1 MTAVGSVV
9 NPENGRFEHEMKR
22 IDRSKSMAFDATIK
36 EYLKEIDAA
45 PLLSWDEEKSLAA
58 AIMEDNDP
66 FAREQ
71 LIRSNLRLVVNI
83 AKKYSGRGMSLGD
96 LIEEGNLG
104 LMRAVD
110 TFDPD
115 HGVRFSTYSAWWIK
129 QAIKR
134 AILNNSQP
142 IHIPTYMVELINQ
155 WRQTY
160 AELEVKLG
168 RTVSL
173 EEMAFAMKVPIRKA
187 RAIRDIV
194 NVVDTGFQHDS
205 NEENAGLDE
214 AIEDDKVETP
224 EQLLGSN
231 EELNRALE
239 LLDYIDPREAEVL
252 RLRFGL
258 DGRETLTLKQIGKKL
273 GLTRER
279 VRQIQRSALT
289 QLNELMTAE

>member
-1 MTAVGSVV
+1 
-9 NPENGRFEHEMKR
+9 
-22 IDRSKSMAFDATIK
+22 MAFDATIK
-36 EYLKEIDAA
+36 EYLREIDAA
-45 PLLSWDEEKSLAA
+45 PLLDWDEEKALAQA
-58 AIMEDNDP
+58 VMQDNDP

-71 LIRSNLRLVVNI
+71 LVRSNLRLVVNI
-83 AKKYSGRGMSLGD
+83 AKKFADRGMSLGD

-110 TFDPD
+110 TFDPE

-155 WRQTY
+155 WRQTW
-160 AELEVKLG
+160 AELDAELG

-173 EEMAFAMKVPIRKA
+173 EEMAYAMKLPIRKA

-194 NVVDTGFQHDS
+194 NVVDAGFQHDS
-205 NEENAGLDE
+205 FEDNAGLDE
-214 AIEDDKVETP
+214 AIEDDRMETP
-224 EQLLGSN
+224 EASLGSN

-239 LLDYIDPREAEVL
+239 LLDHIDPREAEVL
-252 RLRFGL
+252 KLRFGL
-258 DGRETLTLKQIGKKL
+258 DGRETLTLKEIGKKL

-279 VRQIQRSALT
+279 VRQIQRNALA
-289 QLNELMTAE
+289 QLNELMSDE

>member
-1 MTAVGSVV
+1 
-9 NPENGRFEHEMKR
+9 
-22 IDRSKSMAFDATIK
+22 MAFDATIK
-36 EYLKEIDAA
+36 EYLKEIDDS
-45 PLLSWDEEKSLAA
+45 PLLNWEDEKALAMA
-58 AIMEDNDP
+58 VIEDNDP
-66 FAREQ
+66 LAREQ

-115 HGVRFSTYSAWWIK
+115 HNVRFSTYSAWWIK
-129 QAIKR
+129 QSIKR
-134 AILNNSQP
+134 SILNNAQP

-155 WRQTY
+155 WRQAY
-160 AELEVKLG
+160 SELESKLG

-194 NVVDTGFQHDS
+194 SVVDSGFQHDS
-205 NEENAGLDE
+205 AEENAGLDE
-214 AIEDDKVETP
+214 SIEDDKIETP
-224 EQLLGSN
+224 EEHLGSN
-231 EELNRALE
+231 EELGRAIQM
-239 LLDYIDPREAEVL
+239 LDQIEPREAEVL
-252 RLRFGL
+252 KLRFGL

-279 VRQIQRSALT
+279 VRQIQRNALIR
-289 QLNELMTAE
+289 LNELMGEE

>member
-1 MTAVGSVV
+1 
-9 NPENGRFEHEMKR
+9 
-22 IDRSKSMAFDATIK
+22 MAFDVTIK
-36 EYLKEIDAA
+36 EYLKEIDDA
-45 PLLSWDEEKSLAA
+45 PLLTWEEEKSLSLAVL
-58 AIMEDNDP
+58 EDNDP

-129 QAIKR
+129 QSIKR
-134 AILNNSQP
+134 SILNNAQP

-160 AELEVKLG
+160 AELESKLA

-173 EEMAFAMKVPIRKA
+173 EEMAHAMKVPVRKA

-194 NVVDTGFQHDS
+194 SVVDSGFQHDS
-205 NEENAGLDE
+205 HEENAGLDE
-214 AIEDDKVETP
+214 AIEDDRIATP
-224 EQLLGSN
+224 EEHLGSN
-231 EELNRALE
+231 EELTRALE
-239 LLDYIDPREAEVL
+239 LLEEIDSREAEVL
-252 RLRFGL
+252 KLRFGL

-279 VRQIQRSALT
+279 VRQIQRNALT
-289 QLNELMTAE
+289 RLNELMNV

>member
-1 MTAVGSVV
+1 
-9 NPENGRFEHEMKR
+9 
-22 IDRSKSMAFDATIK
+22 MAFDATIK
-36 EYLKEIDAA
+36 EYLKEIDDA
-45 PLLSWDEEKSLAA
+45 PLLTWEDEKALSLAV
-58 AIMEDNDP
+58 IEDNDP
-66 FAREQ
+66 AARDQ

-134 AILNNSQP
+134 AILSNAQP

-160 AELEVKLG
+160 DELESKLN

-173 EEMAFAMKVPIRKA
+173 EEMAHAMKVPIRKA

-194 NVVDTGFQHDS
+194 SVVDSGFQYDS
-205 NEENAGLDE
+205 PEENAGLDE
-214 AIEDDKVETP
+214 SIEDSRAGTP
-224 EQLLGSN
+224 EDFLGSN
-231 EELNRALE
+231 EELTHALE
-239 LLDYIDPREAEVL
+239 LLDQLGTREAEVL
-252 RLRFGL
+252 KLRFGL

-279 VRQIQRSALT
+279 VRQIQRDALA
-289 QLNELMTAE
+289 QLNELMNAE